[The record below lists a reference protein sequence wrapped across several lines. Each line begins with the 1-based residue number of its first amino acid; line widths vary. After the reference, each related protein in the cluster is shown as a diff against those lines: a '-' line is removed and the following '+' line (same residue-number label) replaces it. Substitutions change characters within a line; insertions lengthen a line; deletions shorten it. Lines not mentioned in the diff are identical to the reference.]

1 MMYGTYGGGVPGAP
15 GNMGGIGAPVSFAG
29 GVSPSVRVSG
39 GNNPTSVAVPDIS
52 LGGSGNLNNA
62 GMGERVRA
70 MTGQARNMVDSM
82 HTRVL
87 NNSQRGGLFPR
98 SGLLGGAL
106 VGGILPGAQA
116 IQRGDAVEGVA
127 TIGATGGIAAGA
139 NKIIQNTPFLN
150 KNPYAKVGAMVV
162 GGLVSGGIGQQV
174 GRVAEDVVG
183 SVTGKGSSEGAD
195 RKRSEKNTR
204 QQAENI
210 RILSGAAMEAPLQAQ
225 IQLGQAYSDQRI
237 LEAQK
242 MLPTI
247 NRMRNAELVRM
258 QALNAS
264 NTQNYMQMGVVATA
278 GKLALG
284 AQEQAGANFRTAMT
298 ANPYANS
305 TMQAPSI
312 SY

>member
-1 MMYGTYGGGVPGAP
+1 MMYGYGGGVPGAP
-15 GNMGGIGAPVSFAG
+15 GNMGGVGAPVSFAG

-52 LGGSGNLNNA
+52 LGGGGNLNNA
-62 GMGERVRA
+62 GMMERARA
-70 MTGQARNMVDSM
+70 MTGQARNMMDGM
-82 HTRVL
+82 HTRVV

-98 SGLLGGAL
+98 GALLGGAL
-106 VGGILPGAQA
+106 MGGIVPGAQA

-127 TIGATGGIAAGA
+127 TIGATAGLAAGV
-139 NKIIQNTPFLN
+139 NKLAQGI
-150 KNPYAKVGAMVV
+150 KNPYAKVGAMAV
-162 GGLVSGGIGQQV
+162 GGLLSGGIAQGAGQI
-174 GRVAEDVVG
+174 AEDVVG
-183 SVTGKGSSEGAD
+183 GITGKGTSEGAD

-225 IQLGQAYSDQRI
+225 IQLGEAYMNQRI
-237 LEAQK
+237 LETQK
-242 MLPTI
+242 MMPMI
-247 NRMRNAELVRM
+247 NQMKNAELVRQ
-258 QALNAS
+258 QAINAS
-264 NTQNYMQMGVVATA
+264 NTQNYMQMGVVANA

-284 AQEQAGANFRTAMT
+284 AQEQAGANLRTAMT

>member
-15 GNMGGIGAPVSFAG
+15 GNMGGVGAPVSFAG

-52 LGGSGNLNNA
+52 LGGGGNLNNA
-62 GMGERVRA
+62 GMMERARA
-70 MTGQARNMVDSM
+70 MTGQARNMADSM
-82 HTRVL
+82 HTRVV

-98 SGLLGGAL
+98 GALLGGAL
-106 VGGILPGAQA
+106 MGGIVPGAQA

-127 TIGATGGIAAGA
+127 TIGATAGIAAGVGKA
-139 NKIIQNTPFLN
+139 AQRIN
-150 KNPYAKVGAMVV
+150 NPYAKIGAMAV
-162 GGLVSGGIGQQV
+162 GGPLSGGIGQGV
-174 GRVAEDVVG
+174 GQLAEDVVG
-183 SVTGKGSSEGAD
+183 GITGKGSSEGAG
-195 RKRSEKNTR
+195 RKRNVKDARN
-204 QQAENI
+204 QAEVME
-210 RILSGAAMEAPLQAQ
+210 ILGGAAMQPYVQANIELSEAAMN
-225 IQLGQAYSDQRI
+225 QRI
-237 LEAQK
+237 LEAQR

-247 NRMRNAELVRM
+247 NRMKNADLVRQ
-258 QALNAS
+258 QAINAS
-264 NTQNYMQMGVVATA
+264 NTQNYMAMGTVATA

-284 AQEQAGANFRTAMT
+284 AQEQAGANLRTAMT

>member
-1 MMYGTYGGGVPGAP
+1 MIYDGYGVGVPGAP
-15 GNMGGIGAPVSFAG
+15 GNLGGVGAPVSFAG
-29 GVSPSVRVSG
+29 GVSPSVRISG

-52 LGGSGNLNNA
+52 LGGGGNLNNA
-62 GMGERVRA
+62 GMMERVRA
-70 MTGQARNMVDSM
+70 MKGQARNMMDGM
-82 HTRVL
+82 HTRVV

-98 SGLLGGAL
+98 GALLGGAL
-106 VGGILPGAQA
+106 AGGVVPGVQA

-127 TIGATGGIAAGA
+127 TIGATAGIAAGVGKLA
-139 NKIIQNTPFLN
+139 QGIT
-150 KNPYAKVGAMVV
+150 NPYAKIGTMAL
-162 GGLVSGGIGQQV
+162 GGLLSGGIGQGV
-174 GRVAEDVVG
+174 GQIAEDVVG
-183 SVTGKGSSEGAD
+183 GITGKGTSEGAA
-195 RKRSEKNTR
+195 RTKNVKNA
-204 QQAENI
+204 QNQAEVI
-210 RILSGAAMEAPLQAQ
+210 RTLNNAAMEAPLQAQ
-225 IQLGQAYSDQRI
+225 IQLGEAYMNQRV

-247 NRMRNAELVRM
+247 NRLQDAALVR
-258 QALNAS
+258 QHAINAS

-284 AQEQAGANFRTAMT
+284 AQEQAGANFRTALT

>member
-1 MMYGTYGGGVPGAP
+1 MAMYGMTSGGVPGAP
-15 GNMGGIGAPVSFAG
+15 GN
-29 GVSPSVRVSG
+29 
-39 GNNPTSVAVPDIS
+39 
-52 LGGSGNLNNA
+52 LGGGDLNNA
-62 GMGERVRA
+62 GMMERLRA
-70 MTGQARNMVDSM
+70 MKNQARDMADGM
-82 HTRVL
+82 HTRVV

-98 SGLLGGAL
+98 GAL
-106 VGGILPGAQA
+106 LSGALAGGIIPGAQA

-127 TIGATGGIAAGA
+127 TIGTTAALAAGVGKLA
-139 NKIIQNTPFLN
+139 QGIN
-150 KNPYAKVGAMVV
+150 NPYAKIGTMAL
-162 GGLVSGGIGQQV
+162 GGLLSGGIAQGVGQ
-174 GRVAEDVVG
+174 VAEDVVG
-183 SVTGKGSSEGAD
+183 GITGKGTSEGAG
-195 RKRSEKNTR
+195 RKRTEKNAR

-225 IQLGQAYSDQRI
+225 IQLGQAASEQRI

-247 NRMRNAELVRM
+247 NRLKDAELVRQ
-258 QALNAS
+258 QAINAS
-264 NTQNYMQMGVVATA
+264 NTQNYMQMGVVANA

-284 AQEQAGANFRTAMT
+284 AQLQAGANFRTALT

>member
-1 MMYGTYGGGVPGAP
+1 MMYGYGGGVPGAP
-15 GNMGGIGAPVSFAG
+15 GNMGGVGAPVSFAG

-52 LGGSGNLNNA
+52 LGGGGNLNNA
-62 GMGERVRA
+62 GMMERARA
-70 MTGQARNMVDSM
+70 MQGRARNMMDGM
-82 HTRVL
+82 HTRVV

-98 SGLLGGAL
+98 SALLGGAL
-106 VGGILPGAQA
+106 VGGVLPGAEA
-116 IQRGDAVEGVA
+116 IMDGRPVEGVT
-127 TIGATGGIAAGA
+127 TIAATGGIAAGV
-139 NKIIQNTPFLN
+139 NKLAQGI
-150 KNPYAKVGAMVV
+150 KNPYAKVGAMAV
-162 GGLVSGGIGQQV
+162 GGLLSGGIGQGIGNLADDAV
-174 GRVAEDVVG
+174 GA
-183 SVTGKGSSEGAD
+183 VTGKGDSEGAG
-195 RKRSEKNTR
+195 RKRTEKNTR

-225 IQLGQAYSDQRI
+225 IQLGEAYMNQRI

-247 NRMRNAELVRM
+247 NKMQDAALVRQ
-258 QALNAS
+258 QAINAS